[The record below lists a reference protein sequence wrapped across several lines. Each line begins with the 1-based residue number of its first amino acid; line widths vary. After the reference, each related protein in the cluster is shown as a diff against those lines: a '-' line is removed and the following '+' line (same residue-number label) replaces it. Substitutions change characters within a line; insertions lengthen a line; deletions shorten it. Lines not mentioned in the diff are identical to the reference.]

1 MKGYDVMFNIG
12 TGEMI
17 LIFTVILLLFGAK
30 RLPEIARSFGRS
42 ITEFKKAVNST
53 VSEIKDTLEDD
64 RPKYIK
70 PSATSEKNGSED
82 NLVDKKAA

>member
-1 MKGYDVMFNIG
+1 MKGYDIMFNIG

-53 VSEIKDTLEDD
+53 VSDIKDTIEDD

-70 PSATSEKNGSED
+70 PSVTSEENGSND
-82 NLVDKKAA
+82 SIIDKKAA